1 LARSHTEA
9 SVNRIEGL
17 ARNAVSEAVRL
28 DANRYLLER
37 GWGAVTQKHK
47 HSGDEEGTPL
57 RVNLV
62 YRPREKK

>member
-1 LARSHTEA
+1 M
-9 SVNRIEGL
+9 
-17 ARNAVSEAVRL
+17 RL

-47 HSGDEEGTPL
+47 HSGDEEGAPL

-62 YRPREKK
+62 YRTRERK